1 MVDQIEILKFGILN
15 SILIFFVLTKLNLIR
30 KKFSLILRLISNI
43 FLIQESFQSII
54 QKIMI
59 NEQNKNNFNIFL
71 QKQKSFEFISKLN
84 ENDENE
90 SKYIDLSK

>member
-1 MVDQIEILKFGILN
+1 LVDQIEILKFGILN

>member
-15 SILIFFVLTKLNLIR
+15 SILIFFILTKLNLIR

-43 FLIQESFQSII
+43 FLIQESFQLII
-54 QKIMI
+54 QKIMTK
-59 NEQNKNNFNIFL
+59 EQNKNNFNIFL

>member
-1 MVDQIEILKFGILN
+1 M
-15 SILIFFVLTKLNLIR
+15 TKLNLIR

-90 SKYIDLSK
+90 SKYIDLSKWEF